1 MRLSGVPTTAEAGLP
16 EFLFTTW
23 LGVLAPTGLPPPVLA
38 RLNADIVTV
47 VRSADFTNWCADQG
61 LGTLPSTPE
70 EFARF
75 MAAETGKF
83 ARIIR
88 EAKITLD

>member
-1 MRLSGVPTTAEAGLP
+1 MQASGFALPVRAVPLA
-16 EFLFTTW
+16 TW
-23 LGVLAPTGLPPPVLA
+23 CG
-38 RLNADIVTV
+38 
-47 VRSADFTNWCADQG
+47 DQG

-75 MAAETGKF
+75 MATETEKF

-88 EAKITLD
+88 EARVTLD